1 MIRAP
6 DDWDDVPD
14 DELEFGLACN
24 TAWIVAT
31 SSLIMFLP
39 YIIEKERSDME
50 RSQKQEQ
57 SSEEKRIAE
66 RQAKIQNVRARTLAV
81 QKDKN
86 KVAVETEWDTRAKQ
100 MIERVRQGQFEAD
113 THEDVEQNGN
123 NSLQTA
129 ESAEKE
135 VVPAFNKKTGRTV
148 PTEIIYNEGELD
160 NSDLSLPPS
169 PSNPHPFDIS
179 TLPPTYSRHIFNYA
193 NHSPILRLL
202 VDLKVCMDNP
212 RLAKFLLKLQLPE
225 VQEKVNYLMELGFSQ
240 DELGSYLTR
249 NPYYLLQEL
258 DVMKERVKY
267 LVNKQFKKDEIHK
280 VIKEYW
286 INTDEKTLDAR
297 IGFMQHHLRI
307 NRHLA
312 RSIVVKEP
320 RIIMFGI
327 GPMYRLVN
335 LLTKELDFTRDQL
348 RAMIVKD
355 PRIFIQDSRSI
366 AKNFFYCHY
375 AMKLSHETI
384 SQHPFLLRASL
395 SVVRLR
401 YEFLKKLGRS
411 LEGVDKKKAEGEST
425 SVPGSTQSNDT
436 RTERE
441 EKLVKIE
448 DFLRPSDAE
457 FAIHAARTYPVIYSR
472 FLRTH

>member
-1 MIRAP
+1 M
-6 DDWDDVPD
+6 
-14 DELEFGLACN
+14 L
-24 TAWIVAT
+24 
-31 SSLIMFLP
+31 
-39 YIIEKERSDME
+39 
-50 RSQKQEQ
+50 QKQEQ
-57 SSEEKRIAE
+57 SPEEKRIAE
-66 RQAKIQNVRARTLAV
+66 RQAKIQN
-81 QKDKN
+81 KDKN
-86 KVAVETEWDTRAKQ
+86 KVAMETEWDTRAKQ
-100 MIERVRQGQFEAD
+100 MIERVQQGQLEAD
-113 THEDVEQNGN
+113 THEDAEQNGN

-169 PSNPHPFDIS
+169 PSNPHPFDTS

-202 VDLKVCMDNP
+202 VDLKVDLFQVCMDNP

-249 NPYYLLQEL
+249 NPYYLLQDL
-258 DVMKERVKY
+258 DVMKGRVKY

-280 VIKEYW
+280 VIKEFRYW

-297 IGFMQHHLRI
+297 IGFIQHHLRI

-312 RSIVVKEP
+312 RIIVVKEP
-320 RIIMFGI
+320 RVIMFGI

-335 LLTKELDFTRDQL
+335 LLTKELNFTRDQL

-395 SVVRLR
+395 SVIRLR

-425 SVPGSTQSNDT
+425 SVPGSAESNDT

-441 EKLVKIE
+441 GTLVKIE
-448 DFLRPSDAE
+448 DFLKPSDAE